1 MCLNFGVQ
9 VTVNQT
15 SSNFYYTYETNG
27 SQWTL
32 SSFLESSKYAKTM
45 ETSVGVD
52 PVLDETGSGASTLAD
67 LGRGLV
73 GYWPLDEG
81 TGATAYDW
89 SGSGDNGTLNAST
102 TWGVGQVDGTA
113 ASFPSSSSANITTS
127 PNNQVNINDNLTI
140 SFWLQG
146 ASTTGAY
153 AAIVAND
160 PTFTTGYMVARA
172 ATTTNVYIRLDTSAG
187 TNQNGGVIG
196 NAFNGNW
203 NQVVWTISSGTVK
216 GYLNGSLASN
226 GSFLPGTG
234 LATSSDYFLMGRN
247 SGANFIGL
255 LEDVR
260 VYNRVL
266 SAAEIQEMYNAER

>member
-1 MCLNFGVQ
+1 
-9 VTVNQT
+9 
-15 SSNFYYTYETNG
+15 
-27 SQWTL
+27 
-32 SSFLESSKYAKTM
+32 M

-216 GYLNGSLASN
+216 GYLNGSLWGETAA
-226 GSFLPGTG
+226 P
-234 LATSSDYFLMGRN
+234 
-247 SGANFIGL
+247 I
-255 LEDVR
+255 
-260 VYNRVL
+260 L
-266 SAAEIQEMYNAER
+266 SAFLRMCVFIIVSSQPPKSRKCIMRSADQYSYGRISKYG